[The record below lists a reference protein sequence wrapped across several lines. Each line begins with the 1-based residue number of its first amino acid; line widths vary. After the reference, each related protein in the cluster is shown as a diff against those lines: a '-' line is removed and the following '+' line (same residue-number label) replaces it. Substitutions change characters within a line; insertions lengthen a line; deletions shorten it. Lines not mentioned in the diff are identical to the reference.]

1 MARSFPSLIK
11 LSVIL
16 LIAALNA
23 RAYAAD
29 HPGSPNIAP
38 DLSVADR
45 YYREGDWDKAIAAA
59 TLVLKSYS
67 GNDAVDGT
75 RLSAIRI
82 ALLASFSAG
91 YQAGTE
97 KLLTQE
103 LDLSERAIRSQR
115 GLLDLAQIDQLF
127 DFLRVDESIVYTLTV
142 AHPDDQELA
151 TLAFRYAEARK
162 GRRTREALMAASM
175 TSTTFAQAD
184 ATLPERLRAATARLA
199 DVARFNTGDDRADI
213 EAHVAKIREAEADIT
228 ALQNSVP
235 RAVRSVE
242 GMMPNSEDLHFDA
255 GAMRLLSS
263 LSLGKVLVIYVKF
276 DKITKGDHVLPAS
289 IGENYLALVARVGVP
304 IAVVDLGPARAIDA
318 DAKRFL
324 RAVSVKSGNYMASGQ
339 ALYRDLVQPVA
350 PHFAYAGIVF
360 SHQRVYISPD
370 GELFTIPFNA
380 IPDGQSFLIDEYDIA
395 LIDTPLDALPSS
407 LHMSLSPASSFLAFA
422 DPDLKWRASPVATA
436 RYGALDPPGPPEP
449 LPSAKVEAD
458 QIASLWPQS
467 DAVVVAGDQATR
479 GRFFAQARDAGILH
493 IATHGEISADPVKRT
508 TDRRELRSTY
518 STVKTMSVSVTA
530 LARVAVLLG
539 TEAGNQADGAD
550 ATSTGFVSALEV
562 AEMDFKKT
570 QLVVLSAC
578 DSATGDFERGDG
590 VFGLRRAFLQ
600 AGAEAVVGSL
610 WTVDSPVT
618 RELMVMFY
626 RNLVQGQDKE
636 RALASAERSIR
647 RIHPEPYYWAPFVL
661 SGTSSPLRLDVG
673 AAARR

>member
-1 MARSFPSLIK
+1 MARSFSSLIR

-16 LIAALNA
+16 LVAALNA

-29 HPGSPNIAP
+29 QSGSPIVAP
-38 DLSVADR
+38 DVSVADR
-45 YYREGDWDKAIAAA
+45 YYRAGDWDKAIAAA

-75 RLSAIRI
+75 RLSAMRI

-115 GLLDLAQIDQLF
+115 GLLDLADIDQLF
-127 DFLRVDESIVYTLTV
+127 DFLRVDESIVYTLAV

-175 TSTTFAQAD
+175 TSKIFAQAD
-184 ATLPERLRAATARLA
+184 ATLPGRLRAATARLA
-199 DVARFNTGDDRADI
+199 DVARFNTGDGRADI

-235 RAVRSVE
+235 RAVRGVE
-242 GMMPNSEDLHFDA
+242 GIVPNSEDLHFDA
-255 GAMRLLSS
+255 GAMRLISS
-263 LSLGKVLVIYVKF
+263 MSLGKVLVIYVKF
-276 DKITKGDHVLPAS
+276 DKITKGEHALPAS
-289 IGENYLALVARVGVP
+289 VGENYLAMVAHVGVP
-304 IAVVDLGPARAIDA
+304 IAVIDLGPASVIDA

-324 RAVSVKSGNYMASGQ
+324 RAVSVKSGNYVMFSQ
-339 ALYRDLVQPVA
+339 ALYRDLIQPVA
-350 PHFAYAGIVF
+350 PHLAYAGITF
-360 SHQRVYISPD
+360 SHQHVYISPD

-380 IPDGQSFLIDEYDIA
+380 IRDGQSFLIDEYDIA
-395 LIDTPLDALPSS
+395 LIDTPLDALPFSI
-407 LHMSLSPASSFLAFA
+407 HTSLSPSSTFLAFA
-422 DPDLKWRASPVATA
+422 DPDLRWRASPAATA
-436 RYGALDPPGPPEP
+436 RYGALDPPGPPDP
-449 LPSAKVEAD
+449 LPSAKLEAD
-458 QIASLWPQS
+458 QIASLWAQS
-467 DAVVVAGDQATR
+467 DAAVLTGAQANR
-479 GRFFAQARDAGILH
+479 VRFFAQASDAGILH

-518 STVKTMSVSVTA
+518 STVNATSASVTA

-539 TEAGNQADGAD
+539 ADAGNQADEAN
-550 ATSTGFVSALEV
+550 AKSTGFVSALEV
-562 AEMDFKKT
+562 AEMDLRKT

-578 DSATGDFERGDG
+578 DSATGDFEVGDG
-590 VFGLRRAFLQ
+590 VFGFRRAFLQ
-600 AGAEAVVGSL
+600 AGAETVVGSL

-626 RNLVQGQDKE
+626 KNLVQGQDKE

-647 RIHPEPYYWAPFVL
+647 RMHPEPYYWAPFVL
-661 SGTSSPLRLDVG
+661 SGTSSPLRLDIG
-673 AAARR
+673 AETQK